1 MGRAVV
7 GTVTDAVGFADIV
20 AGTIIGAMANTM
32 GLTNIMVGAIVG
44 AVTYAMRLAD
54 IMVGAIVSAMANA
67 MQAAFIM
74 ITTIIAAMPAV
85 RASRA
90 TVAGMP
96 TLAAV
101 ARAAVATVAAAVA
114 AVTSAMAATTA
125 TTMATTTSAA
135 TVPTAAAV
143 TASTTAMATATATA
157 MTASSTAMATATAM
171 TASATTATTAM
182 ATTTTAIFRIS
193 AGEITDLVRYQS
205 QRCRK
210 SAANGERQQ
219 AFLKQHD
226 ESPLQGCSF
235 TLETNATTNESR
247 LPYGQPA
254 NQRVLHPGV
263 CADVRMHVPSEA
275 SQPVTRGIFSHVSS
289 IDLWYRESMTSYP
302 FAIWPKPQPCCTT
315 RKMKSNS
322 DVCRADTGI
331 MAGRPSRWMQSQ

>member
-7 GTVTDAVGFADIV
+7 GTVTNAVGFADIV
-20 AGTIIGAMANTM
+20 AGAIIGAMANTM
-32 GLTNIMVGAIVG
+32 GFTDIMVGAIVG

-54 IMVGAIVSAMANA
+54 IVVGAIVSAMANA
-67 MQAAFIM
+67 MQAAFIV
-74 ITTIIAAMPAV
+74 ITTIIAATPAV
-85 RASRA
+85 RASQA

-114 AVTSAMAATTA
+114 AVASAMAATTA
-125 TTMATTTSAA
+125 TAMATTTSAA
-135 TVPTAAAV
+135 TVTASTSTMPTAAAV
-143 TASTTAMATATATA
+143 TAS
-157 MTASSTAMATATAM
+157 STAMATTAAMASSTTAMTSSATAM
-171 TASATTATTAM
+171 AATTA
-182 ATTTTAIFRIS
+182 TAIFRIS

-219 AFLKQHD
+219 AFLEQHD

-275 SQPVTRGIFSHVSS
+275 SQPVLLRGIFSHVSS

-302 FAIWPKPQPCCTT
+302 LAIWPKPQPVDGPF
-315 RKMKSNS
+315 RG
-322 DVCRADTGI
+322 A
-331 MAGRPSRWMQSQ
+331 RPLLHKLHKVGERGFAPLERPNP

>member
-67 MQAAFIM
+67 MQAAFIV

-114 AVTSAMAATTA
+114 AVTSAMAS
-125 TTMATTTSAA
+125 TTSAA

-143 TASTTAMATATATA
+143 TASTSTMPTAAAVTAP
-157 MTASSTAMATATAM
+157 STAMATTAAM
-171 TASATTATTAM
+171 TASATTA
-182 ATTTTAIFRIS
+182 TTAIFRIS
-193 AGEITDLVRYQS
+193 AGEITDLVRNQR

-219 AFLKQHD
+219 AFLEQHD

-263 CADVRMHVPSEA
+263 CADVRMHIPSEA
-275 SQPVTRGIFSHVSS
+275 SQPVLRGIFSHVSS

-302 FAIWPKPQPCCTT
+302 LAIWPKPQPCCTT

>member
-1 MGRAVV
+1 M
-7 GTVTDAVGFADIV
+7 TDAVGFADIV

-67 MQAAFIM
+67 MQAAFIV

-143 TASTTAMATATATA
+143 TASTSTMPTAAAVTAPSTAMATTAA
-157 MTASSTAMATATAM
+157 MTASSTAMAT
-171 TASATTATTAM
+171 TT
-182 ATTTTAIFRIS
+182 IFRIS
-193 AGEITDLVRYQS
+193 AGEITDLVRNQR

-219 AFLKQHD
+219 AFLEQHD

-263 CADVRMHVPSEA
+263 CADVRMHIPSEA
-275 SQPVTRGIFSHVSS
+275 SQPVLRGIFSHVSS

-302 FAIWPKPQPCCTT
+302 LAIWPKPQPCCTT

>member
-7 GTVTDAVGFADIV
+7 GTVTNAVGFADIV
-20 AGTIIGAMANTM
+20 AGAIIDAMANTM
-32 GLTNIMVGAIVG
+32 GFTDIMVGAIVG

-54 IMVGAIVSAMANA
+54 IVVGAIVSAMANA
-67 MQAAFIM
+67 MQAAFIV
-74 ITTIIAAMPAV
+74 ITTIIAATPAV

-114 AVTSAMAATTA
+114 AVASAMAATTA
-125 TTMATTTSAA
+125 TAMATTTSAA
-135 TVPTAAAV
+135 TVTASTSTMPTAAAV
-143 TASTTAMATATATA
+143 TASSMATTA
-157 MTASSTAMATATAM
+157 AMA
-171 TASATTATTAM
+171 ATTAM
-182 ATTTTAIFRIS
+182 TSSATAMAATTATAIFRIS

-219 AFLKQHD
+219 AFLEQHD

-275 SQPVTRGIFSHVSS
+275 SQPVLLRGIFSHVSS

-302 FAIWPKPQPCCTT
+302 LAIWPKPQPVDGPF
-315 RKMKSNS
+315 RG
-322 DVCRADTGI
+322 A
-331 MAGRPSRWMQSQ
+331 RPLLHKLHKVGERGFAPLERPNP